1 VILEGIAEAIVGCAK
16 AAVGVANVLQRI
28 SDAMTPE
35 PSEAAPYV
43 LLRGEEVSYAEAEP
57 STDHMEDA
65 EPEFKIG
72 FRP

>member
-1 VILEGIAEAIVGCAK
+1 VILEGIADAIVGCAK
-16 AAVGVANVLQRI
+16 AAVGVANVIQRFA
-28 SDAMTPE
+28 DAMTPE

-43 LLRGEEVSYAEAEP
+43 LLRGEEVSYEEAEP

-72 FRP
+72 FRS

>member
-1 VILEGIAEAIVGCAK
+1 VILEGIADAIVGYAR
-16 AAVGVANVLQRI
+16 AVVGVANIIQRF

-43 LLRGEEVSYAEAEP
+43 LLRGEEVQYEEAEP
-57 STDHMEDA
+57 STDHLEDA

-72 FRP
+72 FRS